1 MDGEPLPPGHWIVA
15 VSPVFMDD
23 ERELQWHPP
32 QPVAFSLVEAKRLC
46 DRAVPRRLGII
57 GNLESR
63 SNGTYQPT
71 NQHKALDVVADLWS
85 AVLHSFAAVEAIA
98 NDSIDQLPPDAV
110 VTIGRKATL
119 AMSRSPRW

>member
-71 NQHKALDVVADLWS
+71 NQHKALDVVA
-85 AVLHSFAAVEAIA
+85 AC
-98 NDSIDQLPPDAV
+98 
-110 VTIGRKATL
+110 GRRCCT
-119 AMSRSPRW
+119 RSPPSKRSRTTRSTSCPRTPW